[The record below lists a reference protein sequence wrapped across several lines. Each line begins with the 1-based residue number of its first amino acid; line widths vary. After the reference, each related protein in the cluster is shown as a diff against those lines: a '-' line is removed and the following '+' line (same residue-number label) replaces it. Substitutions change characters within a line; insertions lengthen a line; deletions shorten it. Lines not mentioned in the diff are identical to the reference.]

1 MSYYAVIDT
10 NILVSALL
18 STHKD
23 AATVQVV
30 GRIFSGQVIPLF
42 SREILNEYREVLY
55 RDKFGFN
62 KSTVSALLDS
72 IEMCGKIVE
81 PAPTGELL
89 PDKRDLPFYEVA
101 AEKQVDEARLV
112 TGNRKHFPVRPFIV
126 TAREFLEILDQ

>member
-18 STHKD
+18 STHED

-55 RDKFGFN
+55 REKFGFN

-89 PDKRDLPFYEVA
+89 PDKKDLPFYEVA
-101 AEKQVDEARLV
+101 AEKQVDKAQLV
-112 TGNRKHFPVRPFIV
+112 TGNKKHFPVRPFIV

>member
-18 STHKD
+18 STHED

-62 KSTVSALLDS
+62 KSTVSAFLDS
-72 IEMCGKIVE
+72 IEMCGKAVE

-89 PDKRDLPFYEVA
+89 PDKKDLPFYEVA
-101 AEKQVDEARLV
+101 AEKQGDGARLV
-112 TGNRKHFPVRPFIV
+112 TGNKKHFPVRPFIV